1 MPGRER
7 FGYRR
12 ELVPKPRMLSGPI
25 IDMTQF
31 ETMRSDGEN
40 GDRTIAVVRAD

>member
-1 MPGRER
+1 
-7 FGYRR
+7 
-12 ELVPKPRMLSGPI
+12 MLSVLI

-40 GDRTIAVVRAD
+40 GDWTIAVVRAD